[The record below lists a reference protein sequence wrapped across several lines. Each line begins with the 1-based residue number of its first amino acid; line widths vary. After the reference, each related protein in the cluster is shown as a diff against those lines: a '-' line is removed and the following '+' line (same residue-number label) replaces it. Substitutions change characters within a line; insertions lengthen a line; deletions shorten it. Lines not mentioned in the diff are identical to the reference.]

1 MSGKRTWIERVWYR
15 TQAKRKVEAR
25 QARDVVLTAAKLAHA
40 CTVEHGGTMCGWPL
54 DADGLCP
61 EHE

>member
-1 MSGKRTWIERVWYR
+1 MSRTWIERIWKR
-15 TQAKRKVEAR
+15 TNAKRVVEAH
-25 QARDVVLTAAKLAHA
+25 QARDVVLEDAKSSHA

-61 EHE
+61 EHD